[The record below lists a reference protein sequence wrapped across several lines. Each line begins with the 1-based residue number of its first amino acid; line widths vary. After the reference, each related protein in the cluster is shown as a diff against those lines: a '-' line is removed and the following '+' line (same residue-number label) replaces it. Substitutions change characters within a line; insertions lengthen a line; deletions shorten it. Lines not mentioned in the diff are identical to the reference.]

1 MDSKSA
7 IPTSTDEEP
16 APPAYTESI
25 PFVPSVPVYQPYSST
40 SQYYS
45 HQIQDQLQS
54 ITTQIKSLE
63 TQKSLL
69 SHAKDEKILSLL
81 TTQIQIYLSDF
92 AKAGLHKGTLILVPA
107 KGVEAENAVP
117 VECDFKNPDE
127 YDRVVRVKD
136 KEADEYGEGYMFW
149 RDEDMARR
157 LARYLRPDKDLKNA
171 ELPPRKEQIKAAEQ
185 ASQITSRGF
194 WGRKK
199 SSLVGAE
206 RPVLVEESRNLK
218 VDPPVNSAL
227 AGTEDQ
233 VLMDVKAEEVVFR
246 TENDFGIYE
255 TRRGWGIVL
264 KLRVVLGR

>member
-1 MDSKSA
+1 MDTKSA
-7 IPTSTDEEP
+7 IPTSNDEES
-16 APPAYTESI
+16 APPAYTEA
-25 PFVPSVPVYQPYSST
+25 VPAYQPYSPT

-92 AKAGLHKGTLILVPA
+92 AKTGLHKGTLILVPA
-107 KGVEAENAVP
+107 KGVEDKNAVP
-117 VECDFKNPDE
+117 VEYDFKNSDE
-127 YDRVVRVKD
+127 YDTIVRVND
-136 KEADEYGEGYMFW
+136 KEADGYGEGYMFW

-157 LARYLRPDKDLKNA
+157 LAGYLRPAKDLKNA
-171 ELPPRKEQIKAAEQ
+171 ELPPRKEQIKATEQ
-185 ASQITSRGF
+185 ASQTATRGF

-199 SSLVGAE
+199 SSAMGAE
-206 RPVLVEESRNLK
+206 RPALEVGQDLK
-218 VDPPVNSAL
+218 VDLL
-227 AGTEDQ
+227 AKVARAWSEDQ

-255 TRRGWGIVL
+255 TQRGWGLVL
-264 KLRVVLGR
+264 KLRVVLGKT

>member
-7 IPTSTDEEP
+7 IPTFADEEP
-16 APPAYTESI
+16 APPAYTEST
-25 PFVPSVPVYQPYSST
+25 PSVPSVPAYQPYSST

-63 TQKSLL
+63 TQKCLL
-69 SHAKDEKILSLL
+69 SHVKDEKILSLL

-92 AKAGLHKGTLILVPA
+92 AKAGLHKGTLILIPA
-107 KGVEAENAVP
+107 KGFQEENAVP
-117 VECDFKNPDE
+117 VEYDFKNPDE
-127 YDRVVRVKD
+127 YDRVVRVRD

-157 LARYLRPDKDLKNA
+157 LAGYLRPDKDLKNA
-171 ELPPRKEQIKAAEQ
+171 ELPSRTQQTKAAEQ
-185 ASQITSRGF
+185 ASQTTGRGF

-206 RPVLVEESRNLK
+206 RPVLIESQIMQ
-218 VDPPVNSAL
+218 VDHLVNAPLGRS
-227 AGTEDQ
+227 EDQ
-233 VLMDVKAEEVVFR
+233 VLMNVKAEEVVFR
-246 TENDFGIYE
+246 TENDFGIYG
-255 TRRGWGIVL
+255 TQRGWGIIL
-264 KLRVVLGR
+264 KLRVVLGK